1 MNIDDIKSEPIA
13 RIIANVIDHLYSK
26 KQLEVIIENSRGLPS
41 RRYPENEIKIM
52 REMIAEEYYSL
63 K

>member
-26 KQLEVIIENSRGLPS
+26 KELETLIENSRGLS
-41 RRYPENEIKIM
+41 LKRYPERELKIM
-52 REMIAEEYYSL
+52 RELIAEEYYSL
-63 K
+63 